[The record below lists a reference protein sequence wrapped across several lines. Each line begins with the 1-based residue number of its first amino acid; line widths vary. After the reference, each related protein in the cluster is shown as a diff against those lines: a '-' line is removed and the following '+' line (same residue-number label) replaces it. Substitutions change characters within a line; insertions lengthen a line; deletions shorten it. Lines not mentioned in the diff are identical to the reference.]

1 MNIKS
6 CFLRWGIPLLLLAA
20 FLAAV
25 FALNRVDKVALV
37 NREGQTFE
45 KGVVVDILQD
55 NLMPDG
61 SRVGEQRVLVRMTT
75 GVRAGQEL
83 ETTSASGFLFGAGC
97 TVGMKVVVMQSVAGD
112 STITSIYSQDREW
125 VIYAFA
131 AAYLLVLCLVGGKQG
146 LKGAL
151 GLVFTFFCILFV
163 YLPLVYRGWSP
174 FWVAVLICIV
184 TTLVTMYL
192 IGGPTRKTVVAAG
205 GTVAGVVIAG
215 LAATLFSLATGITGW
230 NVSDIESLLTLA
242 STSGIQVGGL
252 LFSGLLIS
260 SLGAVMDVAMSI
272 ASAIAE
278 IHVQNPAP
286 PAGRCSG
293 PGCTWGRDMMGTDSN
308 TLILAFAGG
317 SISMLV
323 LDYAYNL
330 PLPADHQLQQHR
342 HRHHAGPVRQLR
354 HRPGRPRHRG
364 LGRSAL
370 YLAQSCARGIK
381 RPDATRSP
389 PYTGPGSVIFMQS
402 FFRRLA
408 ACAALFCANPLAFLR
423 GLSDPDSPVRR
434 LLRRK

>member
-242 STSGIQVGGL
+242 G
-252 LFSGLLIS
+252 
-260 SLGAVMDVAMSI
+260 M
-272 ASAIAE
+272 
-278 IHVQNPAP
+278 HV
-286 PAGRCSG
+286 
-293 PGCTWGRDMMGTDSN
+293 GRDMMGTDSN

-330 PLPADHQLQQHR
+330 PY
-342 HRHHAGPVRQLR
+342 RQIIN
-354 HRPGRPRHRG
+354 
-364 LGRSAL
+364 SNNI
-370 YLAQSCARGIK
+370 GI
-381 RPDATRSP
+381 A
-389 PYTGPGSVIFMQS
+389 IMQ
-402 FFRRLA
+402 
-408 ACAALFCANPLAFLR
+408 
-423 GLSDPDSPVRR
+423 GLSGSFGIVLAVPVTVALAV
-434 LLRRK
+434 LLYTWRKAAPAA